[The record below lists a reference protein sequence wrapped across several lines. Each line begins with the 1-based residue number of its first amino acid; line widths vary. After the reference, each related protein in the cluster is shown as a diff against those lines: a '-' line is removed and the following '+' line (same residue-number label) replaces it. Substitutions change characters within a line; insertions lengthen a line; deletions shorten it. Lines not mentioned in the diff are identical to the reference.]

1 MTERWPIRSAMTD
14 QVGHDERS
22 AMTVSLK
29 GGVFEKIC
37 YIAEDMALI
46 RQFYGNKA
54 GCIYQDTVS

>member
-1 MTERWPIRSAMTD
+1 MAD
-14 QVGHDERS
+14 QVGHDGRL
-22 AMTVSLK
+22 AMAVCLK